1 MPATRSPEG
10 GTRDRRFLPSRRDG
24 WRCQR
29 KKPRPGHDLI
39 TALMSQVPRLRAS
52 GLTVEF
58 HPCGRSGCRCRCQ
71 PGPRTAQNGI

>member
-1 MPATRSPEG
+1 MMPATRSPQG
-10 GTRDRRFLPSRRDG
+10 GTRAGDACRAGVTAGADK
-24 WRCQR
+24 R

-58 HPCGRSGCRCRCQ
+58 TPADAADTDADASPDRE
-71 PGPRTAQNGI
+71 PLKTA